1 MVARV
6 KTHSRKVGLYM
17 SVHIDKN
24 SVLFYKACEDI
35 WAADRVLAGSP
46 NIAVWLCTQAVEK
59 ILKGFLQ
66 CNNISYDSSHELEP
80 LLEEVVFLVKLS
92 DECKTNVL
100 NISIYK
106 SGLRYK
112 NMSNDPSLEDARLV
126 IKRTKQIISEF
137 NGLPKISSFMDEA
150 REVHVKMVNAN
161 IDTVK

>member
-1 MVARV
+1 
-6 KTHSRKVGLYM
+6 M